1 MSNDIII
8 KKIEYDFEIEISENQ
23 NILFN
28 TFKKITND
36 KIGDILI
43 RSLNRNNFNPSKED
57 ILVERIEID
66 LNVIYIQELINL
78 EGLIESHLAN
88 EFFKIINNKYKLPTK
103 RHFGDFLYYY
113 KQNNFLPW
121 WLKSK
126 SNLDFFLKKENFIV
140 QDREKVIRLLIS
152 DLIFFKKVFGLFD
165 DTNRDSFLR
174 NILDSNYNVFKKIF
188 NFHLDLNKLL
198 FNNISTK
205 TLDQYSMFNSLR
217 STFDQKNNIK
227 FDNLS
232 VKELNQHSM
241 FSALKSTFDL
251 KGNNLFDNIISN
263 KFLNNYTDQDYIFD
277 NYEKYIEILNTHSVK
292 FSSPK
297 PNKKYQIKKSI
308 NKDQKHSIYSFLKN
322 NFHINNFDL
331 EILLF
336 DNLSEVYFKGF
347 KDKTDFISKLFESK
361 DLFIDVIFSIDRFT
375 LKAAIAEIS
384 LDPKYIESSSS
395 IFQELDSNFKKIENE
410 FSKLHSQYKITNNS
424 EDFIKLLLRFKF
436 LNLMSINPTENI
448 NVNDFYFD
456 IIHDFA
462 ISGDL
467 DKQKIISFI
476 KRDQRIKN
484 EFDDIFSSIINTYHY
499 TKIPKSSRAILFY
512 KDIYFN
518 FLTTNENLSWSK
530 VSNISHDDIL
540 KFFLNLIKKN
550 DLNFLSLIFKNEVF
564 ISTKLK
570 NLIQLNPNLF
580 LKILNFLSQD
590 FFVFEENGFYSYF
603 VQLKKSESI
612 LHQTFTEMLWRLK
625 SPINLNFRLL
635 NILSNQSDKEILF
648 FIEKLVLNKD
658 LDSLISLFNEYD
670 LFSKSI
676 IKLTKNNLK
685 LFFEAI
691 EIISENLIDLSLIIK
706 NYTYGNS
713 KNLSVIIN
721 HILKFKLWSLKS
733 NLKFEEIIHRA
744 KNQPGSLKTNELKIL
759 KQIETSVRTKLVS
772 KSFNISNKYSNKIEF
787 LIFKEDLINDT
798 KFIIESIENNFHDY
812 IFLLTKPK
820 TLIDFQNKKKY
831 DPVIKKISEK
841 FQNDK
846 ELLKKYIL
854 FFNDNSINQ
863 SFFFSIF
870 NLKNII
876 YILKLKFISV
886 DIESIFSEIYTS
898 IFRSSNVSKQDLILL
913 ISYILNLK
921 LITHIEIIDMIAFDL
936 IKKNLNTKKYLVNL
950 SNYLNQLPS
959 YEISKLRSS
968 SDYKNL
974 IKTKFKSSNEISK
987 QLILIQDL
995 KKVDHNIKN
1004 EAKAIVDNYIDELD
1018 NQLLLGKFNTFT
1030 YYIEFGSFPYE
1041 SEFYN
1046 SSQLISFFNQT
1057 LKENIFLAKKH
1068 LFNWSKSLAKLDRF
1082 ISIFQTHY
1090 INDKKILKKQ
1100 FENILNVI
1108 YPDLTKYYKI
1118 FVETVFKFNL
1128 LNTNSILHDNQNLYE
1143 TSNYESE
1150 VYISNFK
1157 ILLVGWASYNLIIK
1171 DIADFFVS
1179 TYFGELNIADEIY
1192 ETNKI
1197 INNLPGV
1204 KINKRQKFFVANI
1217 FESLNS
1223 KILTQK
1229 QTQDNQKAIIE
1240 QLSEIEDGVNIYNAG
1255 LLLFWPFLKTLF
1267 TKLNLLNLTK
1277 NEFKDELSKDKAI
1290 MLTDYIVNGVDSNE
1304 KDFTFNKVLC
1314 GIDLTRS
1321 IDDSVKLIDFEI
1333 DICDGAIN
1341 ALLSNWKKVKSIQ
1354 TLRDW
1359 FINREARLIENED
1372 SFILDVQSKPF
1383 DIFLKSIPWG
1393 ISMIN
1398 YDLMQKKLIV
1408 NWKY

>member
-1 MSNDIII
+1 
-8 KKIEYDFEIEISENQ
+8 
-23 NILFN
+23 
-28 TFKKITND
+28 
-36 KIGDILI
+36 
-43 RSLNRNNFNPSKED
+43 
-57 ILVERIEID
+57 
-66 LNVIYIQELINL
+66 
-78 EGLIESHLAN
+78 
-88 EFFKIINNKYKLPTK
+88 
-103 RHFGDFLYYY
+103 
-113 KQNNFLPW
+113 
-121 WLKSK
+121 
-126 SNLDFFLKKENFIV
+126 
-140 QDREKVIRLLIS
+140 
-152 DLIFFKKVFGLFD
+152 
-165 DTNRDSFLR
+165 
-174 NILDSNYNVFKKIF
+174 
-188 NFHLDLNKLL
+188 
-198 FNNISTK
+198 
-205 TLDQYSMFNSLR
+205 
-217 STFDQKNNIK
+217 
-227 FDNLS
+227 
-232 VKELNQHSM
+232 M

-251 KGNNLFDNIISN
+251 KGNNLFDNVISN
-263 KFLNNYTDQDYIFD
+263 KFSNNYIDQDYIFD

-292 FSSPK
+292 FSSPT
-297 PNKKYQIKKSI
+297 PNEKKQIKNSI
-308 NKDQKHSIYSFLKN
+308 AKDQKQSIYSFLKN
-322 NFHINNFDL
+322 NFHIKNFDL

-336 DNLSEVYFKGF
+336 DNLSETYFKGF
-347 KDKTDFISKLFESK
+347 KNKTDFISKLFESK
-361 DLFIDVIFSIDRFT
+361 DIFIDVIFSIDKLT

-384 LDPKYIESSSS
+384 LNPRYTERSSF

-410 FSKLHSQYKITNNS
+410 FLKLHSQYKITNNS
-424 EDFIKLLLRFKF
+424 VDFIKLLLRFKF
-436 LNLMSINPTENI
+436 LNLKSINPTDNI
-448 NVNDFYFD
+448 NINDFYFD

-467 DKQKIISFI
+467 DKQKITTFI

-484 EFDDIFSSIINTYHY
+484 KFDVIFSSIINTYHY
-499 TKIPKSSRAILFY
+499 TKIPKSSRTILFY

-530 VSNISHDDIL
+530 VSEISYDDIL
-540 KFFLNLIKKN
+540 KFFKNLIKKN
-550 DLNFLSLIFKNEVF
+550 DLSFLSLIFKNEVF

-570 NLIQLNPNLF
+570 SLIQLNPNLF

-590 FFVFEENGFYSYF
+590 FFVFKENGFYSYF
-603 VQLKKSESI
+603 TELKKSESI
-612 LHQTFTEMLWRLK
+612 LHQTFTEMLWRFK
-625 SPINLNFRLL
+625 SSINLNFRLL
-635 NILSNQSDKEILF
+635 NILSNQSDKEILS

-658 LDSLISLFNEYD
+658 LDSLITLFNEYD

-676 IKLTKNNLK
+676 IKLSKNNLK
-685 LFFEAI
+685 LFFEVI
-691 EIISENLIDLSLIIK
+691 EIISENLIDLNLITK
-706 NYTYGNS
+706 NYTSGNS
-713 KNLSVIIN
+713 KTLSIIIN

-733 NLKFEEIIHRA
+733 NFKFEEIILRA
-744 KNQPGSLKTNELKIL
+744 KNQSGTLNTNELKIL
-759 KQIETSVRTKLVS
+759 KQIETSIRTKLVS
-772 KSFNISNKYSNKIEF
+772 KKFNISNKYTNKIEF
-787 LIFKEDLINDT
+787 LIFKEDLISDT
-798 KFIIESIENNFHDY
+798 KFIIDSIEDNFHDY
-812 IFLLTKPK
+812 IFELSKPK
-820 TLIDFQNKKKY
+820 TLIDFQNQNKY
-831 DPVIKKISEK
+831 HPVIKKISEK

-846 ELLKKYIL
+846 ELLKTYIL

-863 SFFFSIF
+863 SFLFSIF

-886 DIESIFSEIYTS
+886 DIESIFSEIYSS

-913 ISYILNLK
+913 ISYILNLRI
-921 LITHIEIIDMIAFDL
+921 ITHIEIIDMIAFDFM
-936 IKKNLNTKKYLVNL
+936 KKYLTTEKYLVNL

-959 YEISKLRSS
+959 YEISELRSS
-968 SDYKNL
+968 SVYKNV

-987 QLILIQDL
+987 QLLLIQDL
-995 KKVDHNIKN
+995 KKADHNIKN
-1004 EAKAIVDNYIDELD
+1004 EAKAIVDNYIGELD
-1018 NQLLLGKFNTFT
+1018 NQLILGKFNTFT

-1057 LKENIFLAKKH
+1057 LKENIFLVKKH

-1090 INDKKILKKQ
+1090 INDEKILKKQ

-1118 FVETVFKFNL
+1118 FAETVFEFNL
-1128 LNTNSILHDNQNLYE
+1128 LNINSILYDNQNLYE

-1150 VYISNFK
+1150 VYISNFRT
-1157 ILLVGWASYNLIIK
+1157 LLVGWSSYNLIIK

-1197 INNLPGV
+1197 INNLPEA

-1217 FESLNS
+1217 FESINS

-1229 QTQDNQKAIIE
+1229 QTQDNQKEIIE
-1240 QLSEIEDGVNIYNAG
+1240 PLSEIEDGVNIYNAG

-1290 MLTDYIVNGVDSNE
+1290 MLTDYIVNGADSNE

-1359 FINREARLIENED
+1359 FLNREARLIENED